1 MDEGILISPLFYYRK
16 LCSTVLAIKL
26 GGTFVGHK
34 LSEISENS
42 RFILHIYN
50 DSHSLDLYGIIK
62 KHLKE
67 NIALISI
74 QYEHRL
80 TFENVHV
87 DVEYTGENSIPIMW
101 RNAKVVNYKSDY
113 IVQAPTDGVKHNRRG
128 CFRVAVA
135 LVAQMR
141 MGGNGARHVMVRD
154 ISLTGFAIADRK
166 KELGLVKGTPLSIAF
181 EDLGCEINLSGKL
194 VRIEEREDMIIYGF
208 EIINLC
214 RDLSNYLNL
223 KQRRNRTKDE

>member
-1 MDEGILISPLFYYRK
+1 M
-16 LCSTVLAIKL
+16 
-26 GGTFVGHK
+26 GHL
-34 LSEISENS
+34 LSEISENE
-42 RFILHIYN
+42 RFILHISN
-50 DSHSLDLYGIIK
+50 EGHSLDLYGLIK

-67 NIALISI
+67 NIALVTLLHN
-74 QYEHRL
+74 QRL

-87 DVEYTGENSIPIMW
+87 DLEGTGEESIPIMW
-101 RNAKVVNYKSDY
+101 RNVKIVSYKSDY

-141 MGGNGARHVMVRD
+141 MGGNVARHVMVRD
-154 ISLTGFAIADRK
+154 ISLTGFALADRK
-166 KELGLVKGTPLSIAF
+166 KELELTKGVVLSIAF
-181 EDLGCEINLSGKL
+181 QDLGYDISLTGKV

-208 EIINLC
+208 ETINLC

-223 KQRRNRTKDE
+223 KQRRNRTKGEA

>member
-1 MDEGILISPLFYYRK
+1 M
-16 LCSTVLAIKL
+16 
-26 GGTFVGHK
+26 GHL
-34 LSEISENS
+34 LSEISENE
-42 RFILHIYN
+42 RFILHISN
-50 DSHSLDLYGIIK
+50 EGHSLDLYGIIK

-67 NIALISI
+67 NIALVTLLHN
-74 QYEHRL
+74 QRL

-87 DVEYTGENSIPIMW
+87 DLEGTGEESIPIMW
-101 RNAKVVNYKSDY
+101 RNVKIVSYKSDY

-154 ISLTGFAIADRK
+154 ISLTGFALADRK
-166 KELGLVKGTPLSIAF
+166 KELELTKGVVLSIAF
-181 EDLGCEINLSGKL
+181 QDLGYDISLTGKV

-208 EIINLC
+208 ETINLC

-223 KQRRNRTKDE
+223 KQRRNRTKGEA